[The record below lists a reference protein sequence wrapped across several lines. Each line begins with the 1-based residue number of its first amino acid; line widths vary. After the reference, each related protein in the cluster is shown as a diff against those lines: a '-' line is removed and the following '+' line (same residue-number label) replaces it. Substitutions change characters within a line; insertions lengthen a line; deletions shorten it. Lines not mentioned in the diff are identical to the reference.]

1 MFEAKY
7 SLVKPDAISTVFN
20 VASEHEARVL
30 AREFASARP
39 SADQGEFLVLTGI
52 VDHQTGKFL
61 PVEQTL
67 QPPPAGFVDVHWSV
81 RVRADSPEAGAA
93 VARFMQFDPSS
104 LASVYRCCDASG
116 AVQVVDLQGAV
127 SSPH

>member
-7 SLVKPDAISTVFN
+7 SLVKPDAISNLFN

-39 SADQGEFLVLTGI
+39 SADQGEYLVLTGI
-52 VDHQTGKFL
+52 VDHRTGRAL
-61 PVEQTL
+61 PVDHSM

-81 RVRADSPEAGAA
+81 RVRADSAEAGAA
-93 VARFMQFDPSS
+93 MARVMQFDPSS
-104 LASVYRCCDASG
+104 LASVYRCCDTNG
-116 AVQVVDLQGAV
+116 AVQVVDLQDAA